1 MHKGL
6 RVPATRANALPKNPA
21 PPAPAESLSF
31 EAAVKELEA
40 IVAQMESDDQ
50 PLEDSLTAYKRGAE
64 LIRAAQ
70 SRLSIAEQ
78 QVKILEDGML
88 KPLIEGGGAS

>member
-1 MHKGL
+1 M
-6 RVPATRANALPKNPA
+6 
-21 PPAPAESLSF
+21 
-31 EAAVKELEA
+31 ELEA
-40 IVAQMESDDQ
+40 IVAQMESDDL

-70 SRLSIAEQ
+70 SRLSVAEQ
-78 QVKILEDGML
+78 QVKVLEDDML